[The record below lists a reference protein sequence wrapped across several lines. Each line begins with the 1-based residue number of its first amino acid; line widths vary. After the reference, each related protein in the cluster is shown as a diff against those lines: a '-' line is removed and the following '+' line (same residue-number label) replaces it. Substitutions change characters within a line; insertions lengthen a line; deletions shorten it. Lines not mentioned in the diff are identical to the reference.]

1 MKKICFKNPVLLLFN
16 VIVFFL
22 HKDRFQCPDGQIPES
37 AGYDTT
43 IAFGPGVG
51 IIPKNTANTDSY
63 RLKYTAINEQGG
75 VYFFRTKQ
83 IYSNGHTRL
92 SDIKS
97 TELISSG
104 SRKFNFYPTPLM
116 ALLVSNLRIISTEN
130 YSSEFSICRDRR

>member
-1 MKKICFKNPVLLLFN
+1 MKKIYFKNPVSLLFN

-22 HKDRFQCPDGQIPES
+22 HKDRFPCPVGQIPES
-37 AGYDTT
+37 TGYDTT
-43 IAFGPGVG
+43 IAFGPGIS
-51 IIPKNTANTDSY
+51 IIPKNTINTDSY
-63 RLKYTAINEQGG
+63 GLKYTVINKQSC
-75 VYFFRTKQ
+75 VHFFRIKQ
-83 IYSNGHTRL
+83 IFSNGHTRF

-104 SRKFNFYPTPLM
+104 LRKFNFYPTPLM